1 MAFDLEEQ
9 EKLDALKDWWKRY
22 GTWLVSGLAVLAIAA
37 GGWQWWQLQ
46 QRQKSVQAAE
56 LYGAL
61 QLALQADQRKAVKD
75 TAAALIDQYP
85 GTPYAPRAAMI
96 AASGNVRAG
105 DMKSAQ
111 AQLQWAI
118 DHASEDSMKQL
129 AVLRMAALLLEQKNP
144 AGALKLLDAPYDEA
158 HAARFNDL
166 KGDAQA
172 LQNRP
177 AEARASYRIA
187 LEKLDKDNPFR
198 NYIQIKLDALGGETK

>member
-22 GTWLVSGLAVLAIAA
+22 GTWLMGGLFVLVLAA

-46 QRQKSVQAAE
+46 QRQKSAQAAD
-56 LYGAL
+56 LYGTL
-61 QLALQADQRKAVKD
+61 QLALQADQPKVVKD
-75 TAAALIDQYP
+75 TATTLIDQYP

-118 DHASEDSMKQL
+118 DHAGEDSMKQL
-129 AVLRMAALLLEQKNP
+129 AVLHMAALLLEQKNP

-158 HAARFNDL
+158 YAARFNDL
-166 KGDAQA
+166 KGDAYM
-172 LQNRP
+172 LQNKP
-177 AEARASYRIA
+177 ADARASYKIA
-187 LEKLDKDNPFR
+187 VEKLDKENPFR
-198 NYIQIKLDALGGETK
+198 NYIQIKLDALGETK